1 MKIVNDLFRLCRFAP
16 FSHIITSLSKI
27 KIKVENFAAFI
38 IKHRKFVNSSKGVMT
53 YRPSDMVT
61 HRAAQRQLKKMEEN
75 SISELRQA
83 TSEQLLFM

>member
-27 KIKVENFAAFI
+27 KIKVENFATFI
-38 IKHRKFVNSSKGVMT
+38 IKHRKFVNSSKGAMT
-53 YRPSDMVT
+53 YRPIDMVT
-61 HRAAQRQLKKMEEN
+61 YRAAQKIWKKTAQKMEEN

-83 TSEQLLFM
+83 AS